1 VQFQS
6 TRFSCI
12 IVTNNLNQINTEPQ
26 QTASKDSTRMTRTD
40 SADEVKVDVERD
52 ERYWQQSEEQ
62 FQDAGDSVNIAALI
76 GKRPHSIA
84 V

>member
-1 VQFQS
+1 
-6 TRFSCI
+6 
-12 IVTNNLNQINTEPQ
+12 
-26 QTASKDSTRMTRTD
+26 MTRTD